1 MWSHGQLYKLNA
13 PDGLLSPVVF
23 WGLWDSDDKRMQ
35 EKKDENNGR
44 KNFNVA
50 VDTSGQAELECIQ
63 QMFGGMKKVFT
74 YRQ

>member
-1 MWSHGQLYKLNA
+1 
-13 PDGLLSPVVF
+13 
-23 WGLWDSDDKRMQ
+23 MQ

-74 YRQ
+74 YRQYEI